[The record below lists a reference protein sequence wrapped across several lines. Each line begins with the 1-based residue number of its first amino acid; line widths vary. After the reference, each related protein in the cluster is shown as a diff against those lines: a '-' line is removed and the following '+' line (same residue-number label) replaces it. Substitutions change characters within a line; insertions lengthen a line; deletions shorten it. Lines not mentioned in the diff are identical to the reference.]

1 MVKAG
6 ILFLTALAVT
16 VCLTPPVWTSDEG
29 VSHVIGSVL
38 PIFAAPGNNVI
49 LPCQL
54 EPPLNVDEQTIE
66 WSRPDQQPS
75 PSDHLSQLQYV
86 HVHRQHHEVLDMKSH
101 SYVSRTSL
109 FDNEL
114 KHGNISL
121 KIENVTVEDEG
132 QYKCFVPKLRGPVKE
147 AFVRLF
153 VEPTP
158 VKTTETWIH
167 PTEYSTT
174 GPVEKEIK
182 GVQSHHIVLI
192 VVSLVFLLLGGGY
205 IIKRSL
211 TVRNFRQLL
220 ERDFLCSR
228 WNKLRCVKTS
238 GFPHEQEYLSTLH
251 QVQSMAQM

>member
-1 MVKAG
+1 MKQK
-6 ILFLTALAVT
+6 LL
-16 VCLTPPVWTSDEG
+16 CLPG

-49 LPCQL
+49 LPCHL

-66 WSRPDQQPS
+66 WSRPDLQPS
-75 PSDHLSQLQYV
+75 PSDRLSQLQYV

-147 AFVRLF
+147 AFVHLF
-153 VEPTP
+153 VGECKD
-158 VKTTETWIH
+158 VQ
-167 PTEYSTT
+167 YLDT
-174 GPVEKEIK
+174 GI
-182 GVQSHHIVLI
+182 
-192 VVSLVFLLLGGGY
+192 
-205 IIKRSL
+205 
-211 TVRNFRQLL
+211 
-220 ERDFLCSR
+220 
-228 WNKLRCVKTS
+228 
-238 GFPHEQEYLSTLH
+238 FPHKKYNLYIYMYIC
-251 QVQSMAQM
+251 VYIYNIYNIYI